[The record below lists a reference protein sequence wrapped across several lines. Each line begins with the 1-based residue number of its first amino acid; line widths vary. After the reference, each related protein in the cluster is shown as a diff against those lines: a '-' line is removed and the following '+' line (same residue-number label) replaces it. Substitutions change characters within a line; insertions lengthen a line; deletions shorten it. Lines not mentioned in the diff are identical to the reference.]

1 MKSLE
6 GPRGL
11 GWYVVALEDISTL
24 PLDQEPDLVVQT
36 RQQLGAAL
44 SDEYRAQAA
53 AAMRKSLGVTRNEP
67 AIAAVRKR
75 LSGEQ

>member
-1 MKSLE
+1 M
-6 GPRGL
+6 
-11 GWYVVALEDISTL
+11 
-24 PLDQEPDLVVQT
+24 
-36 RQQLGAAL
+36 AL